1 MLKKAIDLIDVMS
14 KWEFFLKFSLAFCL
28 TVFAFIVWMRAIIPV
43 LFRLGKGLSNRQI
56 AIFAKGDNLA
66 SLKQYLVNSK
76 LFNTKNIIEIRQ
88 KSDLHSA
95 EGLSM
100 FVVCWSDWGDDIDAI
115 LSKKQRSTALLIYAQ
130 PGAIKDN
137 DILKK
142 LDEESH
148 FLLCNFRG
156 RLVND
161 IVSSMITT
169 SI

>member
-1 MLKKAIDLIDVMS
+1 MFKKAINLIDILS
-14 KWEFFLKFSLAFCL
+14 RWEFLWKFLIGFCFAI
-28 TVFAFIVWMRAIIPV
+28 FAFAVWFRAIIPV

-56 AIFAKGDNLA
+56 AIFAKGDNLD
-66 SLKQYLVNSK
+66 SLKQYLVDSK

-100 FVVCWSDWGDDIDAI
+100 FVVDWSDWGDDIDSI
-115 LSKKQRSTALLIYAQ
+115 LSKKQRSTALLVYAK
-130 PGAIKDN
+130 PGAIQDTN
-137 DILKK
+137 ILKR